1 MDYTVTWA
9 EADTGRLR
17 ALMGSRDIHRK
28 VYLCSALKEVHVY
41 APVKRQKEEPLPI
54 NIAYNRE
61 FLPSESVDY
70 NYQSSFNP
78 STGKQRLFAPLSAW
92 VEFQEGTTEEFEQI
106 DITSFLLKMDCKYG
120 ISTYTK
126 TGRETSISKYFTAQ
140 PDQQGRYPNGFY
152 FELNPEWMDDVPSRR
167 WPIRDRVDFYFTV
180 NYRLKSGGQGSIQI
194 GSDLAKSAKGDPGS
208 AQAGWLNLIWGC
220 LASGTRI
227 LMADGSEKPI
237 EQIQVEDQVYMDA
250 QKNIAV
256 VTALVQGNEPR
267 SMVSIQMLGGRTLV
281 CTQDHPIVTNQG
293 IMKAA
298 DLHGNCRLCTPDG
311 GQVTIIGIWDTPGGD
326 IYNLELMPQNA
337 QQPPDEG
344 CTMFAEGVL
353 VGDNMMQGTLGI
365 VREELP
371 KVNPHRGE
379 TEKKRALWEAMK

>member
-1 MDYTVTWA
+1 MLDSRRSTQRMNAITLARAIRRPGDTVELDFQNPLHREWILSLYDGEETVKRQLPAFHDAYTRTVKTPLVSALPRGGDFVSGAEVEGVHWERNGNLLSVRAVSSLSDTALFIDEQLEIRTAAGERVDSYAQSTADAHHTVLTLETEFDPAKFQSDILEVDYTVTWA

-17 ALMGSRDIHRK
+17 ALMGSRDIH
-28 VYLCSALKEVHVY
+28 
-41 APVKRQKEEPLPI
+41 
-54 NIAYNRE
+54 
-61 FLPSESVDY
+61 
-70 NYQSSFNP
+70 
-78 STGKQRLFAPLSAW
+78 
-92 VEFQEGTTEEFEQI
+92 
-106 DITSFLLKMDCKYG
+106 
-120 ISTYTK
+120 
-126 TGRETSISKYFTAQ
+126 
-140 PDQQGRYPNGFY
+140 
-152 FELNPEWMDDVPSRR
+152 
-167 WPIRDRVDFYFTV
+167 
-180 NYRLKSGGQGSIQI
+180 SGGQGSIQI
-194 GSDLAKSAKGDPGS
+194 GSDLAESAKGDPGS

-281 CTQDHPIVTNQG
+281 CTQDHPVVTNQG